1 VDESVA
7 FLNQIMGLNLPPEEV
22 AALEART
29 EGWIAGLQIA
39 ALSMQGQDDVS
50 EFIRA
55 FSGSHRHI
63 LGYLAEEV
71 LNQQPKGTL
80 KFLLQTSILERL
92 CGPLC
97 DAVTGDSG
105 GQEILENLEQTN
117 LFITPLDNVSGW
129 FRYHNLFAEVLQ
141 ARLMRTR
148 RDQVHELHRRASH
161 WFARQGMFDDALQHA
176 LAAADYEQAA
186 HLIEH
191 VAGKML
197 RKGTAAALIRW
208 LDAVPEETIRAR
220 PRLCLAR
227 GWTYLWGP
235 IFSLE
240 SAEEWIQFATKG
252 NTPGSVPGSDLEG
265 EIAALKALIAANRV
279 DLDLSQELAH
289 RALEHLPAD
298 SPWLGVTTFCL
309 GSTLYAAG
317 EFSAATPVLTEALHL
332 SQAEGALY
340 TQLIAGSFLGD
351 IQAFQ
356 GRLGRAVEIYRQVLA
371 YDDSDIPQKGALV
384 AHAGLANV
392 LCEQNQLDAALAH
405 VHSGLEQLEQVGGPG
420 AALWLY
426 RTLARIKQ
434 AKGSWAEALEAL
446 NQAYKSG
453 ESARSTFVMAQ
464 AAALRTRLLL
474 TRGDLA
480 AATAWAAECG
490 LDPEDPQASHSGLRE
505 MEFITYARVLS
516 AQGLHQ
522 PAQSLLER
530 LLIAALD
537 QERRG
542 SAIEML
548 ALRGLIF
555 QAQGNGARA
564 QECIEQS
571 LTLAE
576 AEGYVRLFVDEGEP
590 MRLLLRE
597 YQSLIRRQ
605 ISDRV
610 DEQSIR
616 LLAYNDRLLAACS
629 PPANGQK
636 PTQDSIV
643 EPLSERERDIL
654 RLIATGRSNQEIA
667 EILVIAVSTVKSHIN
682 NLYGKL
688 GTNRRTEAIAIAR
701 DNGLLSN

>member
-1 VDESVA
+1 
-7 FLNQIMGLNLPPEEV
+7 
-22 AALEART
+22 
-29 EGWIAGLQIA
+29 
-39 ALSMQGQDDVS
+39 VS
-50 EFIRA
+50 GFIRA

-105 GQEILENLEQTN
+105 GQEILENLERTN

-129 FRYHNLFAEVLQ
+129 FRYHHLFAEVLQ
-141 ARLMRTR
+141 ARLIRTR
-148 RDQVHELHRRASH
+148 RDQVHELHRRASN

-186 HLIEH
+186 HLLEQ
-191 VAGKML
+191 VAGEML
-197 RKGTAAALIRW
+197 RKGMAASLIRW
-208 LDAVPEETIRAR
+208 LDDVPDETIRAR

-235 IFSLE
+235 AFNLE
-240 SAEEWIQFATKG
+240 NAEEWIQFATKE
-252 NTPGSVPGSDLEG
+252 SSIPGSDLEG
-265 EIAALKALIAANRV
+265 EVFALKALIAAIRV
-279 DLDLSQELAH
+279 DLDLSRELAR

-317 EFSAATPVLTEALHL
+317 EFSAATPVLTEAVRL
-332 SQAEGALY
+332 SQAEGAVY
-340 TQLIAGSFLGD
+340 TQLIAGSFLAD
-351 IQAFQ
+351 IQAYQ
-356 GRLGRAVEIYRQVLA
+356 GHLGRAMEIYRQVLA
-371 YDDSDIPQKGALV
+371 YDDSDIPQKGALI

-426 RTLARIKQ
+426 RTLARIQQ
-434 AKGSWAEALEAL
+434 AKGNWREALEAL

-453 ESARSTFVMAQ
+453 ESAKSPFVMAQ

-474 TRGDLA
+474 SRGDLA

-490 LDPEDPQASHSGLRE
+490 LDPDDPQASHSGLRE

-522 PAQSLLER
+522 QALSLLER
-530 LLIAALD
+530 LLVTTLD

-542 SAIEML
+542 SAIEIL
-548 ALRGLIF
+548 ALQGLIF
-555 QAQGNGARA
+555 QVQGNAAHAR
-564 QECIEQS
+564 ECLGRS
-571 LTLAE
+571 LALAE
-576 AEGYVRLFVDEGEP
+576 PEGYLRIFVDEGDSMCMLLLDLQENIKKTITVSVNNGSV
-590 MRLLLRE
+590 RLLT
-597 YQSLIRRQ
+597 YT
-605 ISDRV
+605 DK
-610 DEQSIR
+610 
-616 LLAYNDRLLAACS
+616 LLAAFS
-629 PPANGQK
+629 PDAKPVRNGLA
-636 PTQDSIV
+636 
-643 EPLSERERDIL
+643 EPLSERELDIL

-688 GTNRRTEAIAIAR
+688 GTNRRTEAIAIAHEI
-701 DNGLLSN
+701 GLLAN